1 MKPQTDPL
9 DMVRKSRIQMS
20 HDVNNDP
27 LRLIAALRKQEAKYT
42 YQIEKYETRY
52 AKVAEE
58 PAKHGKT

>member
-1 MKPQTDPL
+1 MKPQQDPL

-27 LRLIAALRKQEAKYT
+27 LKLISALRRQEVKYS
-42 YQIEKYETRY
+42 YQTEKYDSCY

-58 PAKHGKT
+58 PTKYGKK